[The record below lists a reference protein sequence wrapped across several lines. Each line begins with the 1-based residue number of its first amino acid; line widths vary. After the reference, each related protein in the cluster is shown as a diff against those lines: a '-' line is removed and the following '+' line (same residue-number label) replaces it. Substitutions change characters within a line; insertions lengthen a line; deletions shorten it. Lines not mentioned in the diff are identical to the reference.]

1 MSQDQYNINFISRI
15 LKNNTFGYDGLT
27 FDEPYDESYSTKKM
41 EGRINYVVDEIIDIK
56 NMIVIGEWKPVIYLN
71 ISIVGGDVDYINR
84 LKQIKSILD
93 YEQFNGI
100 LRMFSAQMISEI
112 REDLR
117 NFLKSRTGFDG
128 IINIENIDVVI
139 DEVNDL
145 LESKMNRLAIRTIV
159 KDIVKVLKTEGDGEY
174 VLPEDISDDMTYSFI
189 NGPKNITVELE
200 IRPNKDVKLF
210 LVNGNYVKHEDTIEV
225 LIVYNPNGNI
235 KKMMY
240 DIIGELN
247 DLIAHELEHY
257 NQYTTGEYDFEDDE
271 KSEESLHYYTKP
283 YEIKAQVKGFKRLS
297 KVRRIPLESVIRNW
311 FETHPDIH
319 TLNQRD
325 QETVIDTLLQN
336 V

>member
-1 MSQDQYNINFISRI
+1 MSQEDQYNINFLSRL
-15 LKNNTFGYDGLT
+15 LKNKTFSYNGLT
-27 FDEPYDESYSTKKM
+27 FDSSYSAAEMKGT
-41 EGRINYVVDEIIDIK
+41 IDYIVTEIIDIK
-56 NMIVIGEWKPVIYLN
+56 NKIVVGDWKPVLYLN
-71 ISIVGGDVDYINR
+71 ISIVGGDEAYINR
-84 LKQIKSILD
+84 LKEIKKVLD
-93 YEQFNGI
+93 YEQFNEI
-100 LRMFSAQMISEI
+100 IRLFSQQMIHTI
-112 REDLR
+112 RYDIG
-117 NFLKSRTGFDG
+117 NYLKERIGFDG
-128 IINIENIDVVI
+128 IVHVENVKLAT
-139 DEVNDL
+139 DEVNNL
-145 LESKMNRLAIRTIV
+145 FEGRMSRQAIRTIV

-174 VLPEDISDDMTYSFI
+174 TLPEDISDDMTYSFI

-200 IRPNKDVKLF
+200 IRPNKDVKSF

>member
-1 MSQDQYNINFISRI
+1 MKGTIDYIV
-15 LKNNTFGYDGLT
+15 T
-27 FDEPYDESYSTKKM
+27 
-41 EGRINYVVDEIIDIK
+41 EIIDIQNK
-56 NMIVIGEWKPVIYLN
+56 IVVGDWMPVLYLN
-71 ISIVGGDVDYINR
+71 ISIVGGDEAYINR
-84 LKQIKSILD
+84 LKEIKKVLD
-93 YEQFNGI
+93 YEQFNKI
-100 LRMFSAQMISEI
+100 IRLFSQQMIHTI
-112 REDLR
+112 RYDIGNYLEER
-117 NFLKSRTGFDG
+117 IGFDG
-128 IINIENIDVVI
+128 IVHVENLEVAT
-139 DEVNDL
+139 DEVNNL
-145 LESKMNRLAIRTIV
+145 LEGKMNRHAIRTIV

-174 VLPEDISDDMTYSFI
+174 TLPEDISDDMTYSFI
-189 NGPKNITVELE
+189 NGPKNLTVELE
-200 IRPNKDVKLF
+200 IRPNKDVKSF

-225 LIVYNPNGNI
+225 LIVYNPNGDI

-297 KVRRIPLESVIRNW
+297 KVRRLPLESVIRNW
-311 FETHPDIH
+311 FDTHQDIH

>member
-1 MSQDQYNINFISRI
+1 
-15 LKNNTFGYDGLT
+15 
-27 FDEPYDESYSTKKM
+27 
-41 EGRINYVVDEIIDIK
+41 
-56 NMIVIGEWKPVIYLN
+56 
-71 ISIVGGDVDYINR
+71 
-84 LKQIKSILD
+84 
-93 YEQFNGI
+93 
-100 LRMFSAQMISEI
+100 
-112 REDLR
+112 
-117 NFLKSRTGFDG
+117 
-128 IINIENIDVVI
+128 
-139 DEVNDL
+139 
-145 LESKMNRLAIRTIV
+145 
-159 KDIVKVLKTEGDGEY
+159 
-174 VLPEDISDDMTYSFI
+174 MTYSFI
-189 NGPKNITVELE
+189 NEPKNITVELE
-200 IRPNKDVKLF
+200 IRPNKDVKSF
-210 LVNGNYVKHEDTIEV
+210 LVNGDYVKHEDTIEV

>member
-1 MSQDQYNINFISRI
+1 MSQEDQYNISFISRI

-27 FDEPYDESYSTKKM
+27 FDDSYSTKKM
-41 EGRINYVVDEIIDIK
+41 EGHINYVVDEIIDIK
-56 NMIVIGEWKPVIYLN
+56 NKIVVGDWMPVIYLN
-71 ISIVGGDVDYINR
+71 ISIVGGDVDYLSR
-84 LKQIKSILD
+84 LKQIKTILD
-93 YEQFNGI
+93 YDQFNNI
-100 LRMFSAQMISEI
+100 IRLFSRQMINVIKHDIEGV
-112 REDLR
+112 
-117 NFLKSRTGFDG
+117 LKSRIGFDG
-128 IINIENIDVVI
+128 IVNIENIDVVT
-139 DEVNDL
+139 DEVNNL
-145 LESKMNRLAIRTIV
+145 LEGKMNRHAIRTIV
-159 KDIVKVLKTEGDGEY
+159 KDIVKVLKTKGDGEY
-174 VLPEDISDDMTYSFI
+174 ALPEDISDDMTYEFI
-189 NGPKNITVELE
+189 NGPKNITVELV
-200 IRPNKDVKLF
+200 IRPNEDVKTF

-225 LIVYNPNGNI
+225 LIVYNPNGDI

-325 QETVIDTLLQN
+325 QETVINTLLQN

>member
-1 MSQDQYNINFISRI
+1 MSQEDQYNISFISRI

-27 FDEPYDESYSTKKM
+27 FDASYSTKKM
-41 EGRINYVVDEIIDIK
+41 EGTIDYIVTEIIDIK
-56 NMIVIGEWKPVIYLN
+56 NKIVVGDWKPVLYLN
-71 ISIVGGDVDYINR
+71 ISIVGGDEAYINR
-84 LKQIKSILD
+84 LKEIKKVLD
-93 YEQFNGI
+93 YEQFNEI
-100 LRMFSAQMISEI
+100 IRLFSQQMIHTI
-112 REDLR
+112 RYDIGNYLNER
-117 NFLKSRTGFDG
+117 IGFDG
-128 IINIENIDVVI
+128 IVHVENVKLAT
-139 DEVNDL
+139 DEVNNL
-145 LESKMNRLAIRTIV
+145 FEGRMSRQAIRTIV

-174 VLPEDISDDMTYSFI
+174 TLPEDISDDMTYSFI

-200 IRPNKDVKLF
+200 IRPNKDVKSF